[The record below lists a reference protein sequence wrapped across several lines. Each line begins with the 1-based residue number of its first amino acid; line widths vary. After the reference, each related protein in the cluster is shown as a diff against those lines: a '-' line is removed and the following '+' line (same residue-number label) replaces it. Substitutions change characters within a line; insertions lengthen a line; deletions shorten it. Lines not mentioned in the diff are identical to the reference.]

1 MKMKKLLIALI
12 ATSSFTSVGFALA
25 DDPVPSLDAAK
36 SQLAEPSCTQE
47 STHVGLKTFG
57 PEIVGYDDAGK
68 PIYKSSTAN

>member
-1 MKMKKLLIALI
+1 MKMKKFPIALI
-12 ATSSFTSVGFALA
+12 AASLFASVGAAFAE
-25 DDPVPSLDAAK
+25 DPTPSPDAAK

-47 STHVGLKTFG
+47 STHVGLKVFG